1 MKSVCRVALA
11 LFVPVAALA
20 AETIAF
26 ERYQTIIDRQPFG
39 QPPPGFNPSQM
50 ASEVQK
56 GVAAAAEVELT
67 VEQQELQ
74 KVVGFSVLNRNGE
87 DYWVGISVPSAGDPK
102 QPSHYYMKVGDTRDG
117 WFVKSADPL
126 KKTAVVVK
134 DEVEIE
140 LTLGTPF
147 NGGAGANAKGAAAKN
162 ARTMAAPAGRS
173 GLLTRRTVGGEAG
186 GPAAAPTSFAGRR
199 ARREA
204 EAAALAAEAAARE
217 EERRAREE
225 EAKARAEEERAARE
239 AERAEQRQQLMDI
252 REELRKAREEKERQR
267 QEAADNAASETETA
281 PNDNDE
287 S

>member
-87 DYWVGISVPSAGDPK
+87 DYWVRDPNTGRPIEHVVADDSHRTGIGPSAGFGAFY
-102 QPSHYYMKVGDTRDG
+102 H
-117 WFVKSADPL
+117 
-126 KKTAVVVK
+126 
-134 DEVEIE
+134 
-140 LTLGTPF
+140 LTDSWSL
-147 NGGAGANAKGAAAKN
+147 
-162 ARTMAAPAGRS
+162 R
-173 GLLTRRTVGGEAG
+173 
-186 GPAAAPTSFAGRR
+186 
-199 ARREA
+199 A
-204 EAAALAAEAAARE
+204 EARAALAVDSPCG
-217 EERRAREE
+217 
-225 EAKARAEEERAARE
+225 
-239 AERAEQRQQLMDI
+239 MDYSI
-252 REELRKAREEKERQR
+252 LAGVQYSFG
-267 QEAADNAASETETA
+267 D
-281 PNDNDE
+281 
-287 S
+287 